1 MLTTL
6 RSIVQEVAAIP
17 SFRDALD
24 SLALRVKSAMD
35 VDCCSVYLIEPGQND
50 YLLMATEGLSKT
62 AIGNIRIAD
71 NADVTLKSGFVGNI
85 QLNGNSV
92 TESIYNDKVT
102 TDNLFTEDG
111 WLRTG
116 DCGLLDDNQLII
128 TGRQKDIII
137 VNGQNYYPH
146 DIEEIV
152 AKLDYL
158 DLNKV
163 VIAGATPKNS
173 HTEEIIAF
181 ILYRKEIEDFIS
193 VSEEVRSQIAEQIG
207 LELDK
212 VIPVSRIPKT
222 TSGKVQ
228 RAKLLQSYFDGE
240 FESVISELQ
249 SVTLKISSEVNIE
262 KDELLTDLLKICSEF
277 IKERE
282 VGADDNLFEIGVTS
296 LTLVEIVL
304 AIDEK
309 YPQILDISDL
319 FDYPTLREVS
329 IFMKE
334 KL

>member
-1 MLTTL
+1 
-6 RSIVQEVAAIP
+6 
-17 SFRDALD
+17 
-24 SLALRVKSAMD
+24 
-35 VDCCSVYLIEPGQND
+35 
-50 YLLMATEGLSKT
+50 
-62 AIGNIRIAD
+62 
-71 NADVTLKSGFVGNI
+71 
-85 QLNGNSV
+85 
-92 TESIYNDKVT
+92 
-102 TDNLFTEDG
+102 
-111 WLRTG
+111 
-116 DCGLLDDNQLII
+116 
-128 TGRQKDIII
+128 
-137 VNGQNYYPH
+137 
-146 DIEEIV
+146 
-152 AKLDYL
+152 
-158 DLNKV
+158 V

-240 FESVISELQ
+240 FESVLSELQ